1 MLILHR
7 MTQLGVMT
15 QKPVNIDL
23 VSHPYPIL
31 EVEQAY
37 QSNVSMILLRKI
49 RREIQ
54 GHEAY
59 TPAVGMLSISKRS
72 VVKRLGVQG
81 GEAYTPAVGML
92 SISKRSVVKRL
103 GIQGGEAY
111 TPAVEMISLVKKD
124 IVVTNFSD
132 DKTGYIG
139 SAKMLSIVKKRG

>member
-59 TPAVGMLSISKRS
+59 TPAVGMLSISKRN
-72 VVKRLGVQG
+72 VIKRLR
-81 GEAYTPAVGML
+81 
-92 SISKRSVVKRL
+92 IH
-103 GIQGGEAY
+103 GGEAY

>member
-54 GHEAY
+54 GN
-59 TPAVGMLSISKRS
+59 
-72 VVKRLGVQG
+72 
-81 GEAYTPAVGML
+81 EAYTPAVGML

-103 GIQGGEAY
+103 GIHGGEAY

>member
-23 VSHPYPIL
+23 VSHPYPHPIL
-31 EVEQAY
+31 VGEQAY

-72 VVKRLGVQG
+72 
-81 GEAYTPAVGML
+81 
-92 SISKRSVVKRL
+92 IVKRL

>member
-31 EVEQAY
+31 VVEQAY

-59 TPAVGMLSISKRS
+59 TPAVGMLSISKRN
-72 VVKRLGVQG
+72 V
-81 GEAYTPAVGML
+81 
-92 SISKRSVVKRL
+92 IKRL

-124 IVVTNFSD
+124 IVVSNFSD

>member
-23 VSHPYPIL
+23 ASRPYPIL
-31 EVEQAY
+31 VVEQAY
-37 QSNVSMILLRKI
+37 QSNVSMILLKKI

-59 TPAVGMLSISKRS
+59 TPAVGMLSISKRN
-72 VVKRLGVQG
+72 
-81 GEAYTPAVGML
+81 
-92 SISKRSVVKRL
+92 IVKRL

>member
-7 MTQLGVMT
+7 MAQLGVMT

-37 QSNVSMILLRKI
+37 QSNVSMILLKKI

-54 GHEAY
+54 GH
-59 TPAVGMLSISKRS
+59 
-72 VVKRLGVQG
+72 
-81 GEAYTPAVGML
+81 EAYTPAVGML

>member
-7 MTQLGVMT
+7 MTQLGVMA

-31 EVEQAY
+31 VVEQAY

-72 VVKRLGVQG
+72 V
-81 GEAYTPAVGML
+81 
-92 SISKRSVVKRL
+92 IKRL

>member
-37 QSNVSMILLRKI
+37 QSNVSITVPRKI

-72 VVKRLGVQG
+72 
-81 GEAYTPAVGML
+81 
-92 SISKRSVVKRL
+92 IVKRL

-111 TPAVEMISLVKKD
+111 THAVEMISLVKKD

>member
-7 MTQLGVMT
+7 MAQLGVMT

-72 VVKRLGVQG
+72 VVKRLGIHG
-81 GEAYTPAVGML
+81 
-92 SISKRSVVKRL
+92 S
-103 GIQGGEAY
+103 EAY

-124 IVVTNFSD
+124 IVVSNFSD

>member
-54 GHEAY
+54 GQEAY
-59 TPAVGMLSISKRS
+59 TPAVGMLSISKRN
-72 VVKRLGVQG
+72 V
-81 GEAYTPAVGML
+81 
-92 SISKRSVVKRL
+92 IKRL

>member
-59 TPAVGMLSISKRS
+59 TPAVGMLSISKRN
-72 VVKRLGVQG
+72 
-81 GEAYTPAVGML
+81 
-92 SISKRSVVKRL
+92 IVKRL

>member
-59 TPAVGMLSISKRS
+59 TPAVDMLSISKRN
-72 VVKRLGVQG
+72 V
-81 GEAYTPAVGML
+81 
-92 SISKRSVVKRL
+92 IKRL

>member
-23 VSHPYPIL
+23 VSRPYPIL
-31 EVEQAY
+31 VVEQAY
-37 QSNVSMILLRKI
+37 QSNVSMILLKKI

-54 GHEAY
+54 GH
-59 TPAVGMLSISKRS
+59 
-72 VVKRLGVQG
+72 
-81 GEAYTPAVGML
+81 EAYTPAVGML

>member
-72 VVKRLGVQG
+72 VVKRLGIQG

-92 SISKRSVVKRL
+92 SISKRSIVKRL
-103 GIQGGEAY
+103 GIHGGEAY

-132 DKTGYIG
+132 DKTGDIVFLNYI
-139 SAKMLSIVKKRG
+139 

>member
-54 GHEAY
+54 GNEAY

-72 VVKRLGVQG
+72 VIKRLG
-81 GEAYTPAVGML
+81 T
-92 SISKRSVVKRL
+92 
-103 GIQGGEAY
+103 QGGEAY

>member
-54 GHEAY
+54 GNEAY
-59 TPAVGMLSISKRS
+59 TPAVGMLSISKRN
-72 VVKRLGVQG
+72 V
-81 GEAYTPAVGML
+81 
-92 SISKRSVVKRL
+92 IKRL

-124 IVVTNFSD
+124 IVVSNFSD

>member
-31 EVEQAY
+31 VGEQAY

-72 VVKRLGVQG
+72 
-81 GEAYTPAVGML
+81 
-92 SISKRSVVKRL
+92 IVKRL

>member
-72 VVKRLGVQG
+72 V
-81 GEAYTPAVGML
+81 
-92 SISKRSVVKRL
+92 IKRL

-124 IVVTNFSD
+124 IVVSNFSD

>member
-54 GHEAY
+54 GNA
-59 TPAVGMLSISKRS
+59 
-72 VVKRLGVQG
+72 
-81 GEAYTPAVGML
+81 AYTPAVGML

>member
-7 MTQLGVMT
+7 MAQLGVMT

-23 VSHPYPIL
+23 VSRPYPIL
-31 EVEQAY
+31 VVEQAY

-59 TPAVGMLSISKRS
+59 TPVVGMLSISKRNI
-72 VVKRLGVQG
+72 VKRLGIHG

-92 SISKRSVVKRL
+92 SISKRSIVKRL

>member
-7 MTQLGVMT
+7 MAQLGVMT

-31 EVEQAY
+31 VEEQAY

-72 VVKRLGVQG
+72 
-81 GEAYTPAVGML
+81 
-92 SISKRSVVKRL
+92 IVKRL

>member
-59 TPAVGMLSISKRS
+59 TPAVGMLSISKRN
-72 VVKRLGVQG
+72 VIKRLGV
-81 GEAYTPAVGML
+81 
-92 SISKRSVVKRL
+92 
-103 GIQGGEAY
+103 QGGEAY

>member
-7 MTQLGVMT
+7 MAQLGVMT

-59 TPAVGMLSISKRS
+59 TPAVGMLSISKRN
-72 VVKRLGVQG
+72 
-81 GEAYTPAVGML
+81 
-92 SISKRSVVKRL
+92 IVKRL

>member
-23 VSHPYPIL
+23 VSRPYPIL
-31 EVEQAY
+31 VVEQAY

-59 TPAVGMLSISKRS
+59 TPAVGMLSISKRN
-72 VVKRLGVQG
+72 
-81 GEAYTPAVGML
+81 
-92 SISKRSVVKRL
+92 IVKRL

>member
-31 EVEQAY
+31 VVEQAY

-49 RREIQ
+49 RRGIQ
-54 GHEAY
+54 GQEAY
-59 TPAVGMLSISKRS
+59 TPAVGMLSISKR
-72 VVKRLGVQG
+72 
-81 GEAYTPAVGML
+81 T
-92 SISKRSVVKRL
+92 IVKRL

-124 IVVTNFSD
+124 IVVSNFSD

>member
-59 TPAVGMLSISKRS
+59 TPAVGMLSISKRN
-72 VVKRLGVQG
+72 
-81 GEAYTPAVGML
+81 
-92 SISKRSVVKRL
+92 IVKRL

-124 IVVTNFSD
+124 IVVNNFSD

>member
-31 EVEQAY
+31 VVEQAY

-54 GHEAY
+54 GN
-59 TPAVGMLSISKRS
+59 
-72 VVKRLGVQG
+72 
-81 GEAYTPAVGML
+81 EAYTPAVGML

-124 IVVTNFSD
+124 IVVSNFSD

>member
-31 EVEQAY
+31 VVEQAY

-59 TPAVGMLSISKRS
+59 TPAVGMLSISKRN
-72 VVKRLGVQG
+72 V
-81 GEAYTPAVGML
+81 
-92 SISKRSVVKRL
+92 IKRL

>member
-23 VSHPYPIL
+23 VSRPYPIL
-31 EVEQAY
+31 VVEQAY
-37 QSNVSMILLRKI
+37 QSNVSMILLKKI

-59 TPAVGMLSISKRS
+59 TPAVGMLSISKRNI
-72 VVKRLGVQG
+72 VKRLGIHG

-92 SISKRSVVKRL
+92 SISKRSIVKRL
-103 GIQGGEAY
+103 GVHGGEAY

>member
-7 MTQLGVMT
+7 MAQLGVMT

-23 VSHPYPIL
+23 VSHPYPYPIL
-31 EVEQAY
+31 VGEQAY

-54 GHEAY
+54 GH
-59 TPAVGMLSISKRS
+59 
-72 VVKRLGVQG
+72 
-81 GEAYTPAVGML
+81 EAYTPAVGML

>member
-23 VSHPYPIL
+23 VSHPYLIL

-37 QSNVSMILLRKI
+37 QSDVSMVLLRKT
-49 RREIQ
+49 RRGIQ
-54 GHEAY
+54 GDEAY

-72 VVKRLGVQG
+72 
-81 GEAYTPAVGML
+81 
-92 SISKRSVVKRL
+92 IVKRL

-124 IVVTNFSD
+124 IVVTNFND
-132 DKTGYIG
+132 DKAGYIG

>member
-23 VSHPYPIL
+23 VSHPYPRL

-59 TPAVGMLSISKRS
+59 TPAVGMLSISKRN
-72 VVKRLGVQG
+72 V
-81 GEAYTPAVGML
+81 
-92 SISKRSVVKRL
+92 IKRL

>member
-31 EVEQAY
+31 VVEQAY

-59 TPAVGMLSISKRS
+59 TPAVGMLSISKRN
-72 VVKRLGVQG
+72 
-81 GEAYTPAVGML
+81 
-92 SISKRSVVKRL
+92 IVKRL

>member
-54 GHEAY
+54 GNEAY
-59 TPAVGMLSISKRS
+59 TPAVGMLSISKRN
-72 VVKRLGVQG
+72 V
-81 GEAYTPAVGML
+81 
-92 SISKRSVVKRL
+92 IKRL

-111 TPAVEMISLVKKD
+111 TPAVEMISLVKKA
-124 IVVTNFSD
+124 IVVSNFSD

>member
-59 TPAVGMLSISKRS
+59 TPAVGMLSISKRN
-72 VVKRLGVQG
+72 V
-81 GEAYTPAVGML
+81 
-92 SISKRSVVKRL
+92 IKRL

>member
-7 MTQLGVMT
+7 MAQLGVMT

-37 QSNVSMILLRKI
+37 QSNVSMILLKKI

-72 VVKRLGVQG
+72 V
-81 GEAYTPAVGML
+81 
-92 SISKRSVVKRL
+92 IKRL
-103 GIQGGEAY
+103 GIHGGEAY

-124 IVVTNFSD
+124 IVVSNFSD
-132 DKTGYIG
+132 DKLVILVQLKCY
-139 SAKMLSIVKKRG
+139 R

>member
-7 MTQLGVMT
+7 MAQLGVMT

-72 VVKRLGVQG
+72 
-81 GEAYTPAVGML
+81 
-92 SISKRSVVKRL
+92 IVKRL

-124 IVVTNFSD
+124 VVVTNFSD

>member
-7 MTQLGVMT
+7 MAQLGVMT

-23 VSHPYPIL
+23 VSHPYPHPIL
-31 EVEQAY
+31 VGEQAY

-72 VVKRLGVQG
+72 
-81 GEAYTPAVGML
+81 
-92 SISKRSVVKRL
+92 IVKRL

>member
-59 TPAVGMLSISKRS
+59 TPAVGMLSISKRN
-72 VVKRLGVQG
+72 V
-81 GEAYTPAVGML
+81 
-92 SISKRSVVKRL
+92 IKRL
-103 GIQGGEAY
+103 GIHGGEAY